1 MLISKQ
7 KSKLLGLLGLFA
19 IAAWAGCQ
27 PDPDEGAAEPAAITV
42 LPTSDAP
49 AEALTA
55 YPNATFF
62 IVTHPDLRRCAW
74 PLCGGFFTQRVNN
87 STTICADGT
96 SGSECRILEFDYS
109 RLMLDTAS
117 RDKLAAYVEKG
128 QALLRG
134 RIVKTAPILGATY
147 NKLVA
152 EQAFIA
158 RALVTPSGRFARVQ
172 ELPLDCAGCA
182 TNLYSLLNSS
192 VTPQRFHKVIFD
204 PTHFSTTLAAE
215 LQTALSTQAEGIL
228 TAGVRTRSGTTE
240 FLTVSEAYTPFP
252 DYKPRLGK
260 EGDACGTPTSYAACE
275 DRIFCLRSPV
285 GSCGRTDVP
294 GVCTVKPEVCPL
306 IFRPVCGCDGKT
318 YGNACA
324 AWYAGASIDYEGA
337 CKTSP

>member
-1 MLISKQ
+1 MSIS
-7 KSKLLGLLGLFA
+7 KSKLLGLLGVLA

-27 PDPDEGAAEPAAITV
+27 PDLDEGAAEPAAITV
-42 LPTSDAP
+42 LPPSDAP

-74 PLCGGFFTQRVNN
+74 PLCGGFFVQRVNN
-87 STTICADGT
+87 STTVCADGT

-109 RLMLDTAS
+109 PLMLDTGS

-134 RIVKTAPILGATY
+134 RIVKTAPLSGATY

-152 EQAFIA
+152 EEAWIA
-158 RALVTPSGRFARVQ
+158 RALATPSGRFARVQ
-172 ELPLDCAGCA
+172 ELPLDCPACA

-192 VTPQRFHKVIFD
+192 ATPQRFHKVIFD
-204 PTHFSTTLAAE
+204 PMRFSTALAAE
-215 LQTALSTQAEGIL
+215 LQTALGAHGEGIL
-228 TAGVRTRSGTTE
+228 TAGVRSRSGTTDL
-240 FLTVSEAYTPFP
+240 LTVSEAYTPFP
-252 DYKPRLGK
+252 DYNARLGK
-260 EGDACGTPTSYAACE
+260 EGEACGTRITHAACE
-275 DRIFCLRSPV
+275 DKLFCLRSPI

-306 IFRPVCGCDGKT
+306 IFRPVCGCDAKT
-318 YGNACA
+318 YGNSCE
-324 AWYAGASIDYEGA
+324 AWYSGVSIDYEGA
-337 CKTSP
+337 CKATP